1 MVYVILLWIRRN
13 YNGLYLLF
21 IWIEFL
27 KNYLEYSSK
36 TGLPVQ
42 IFLTIRWMV
51 SLLIIKSIIKSA
63 LHSRLIY
70 KITHFSLH
78 NLWCKTVFSSLP
90 FKNSTLSRTPV
101 GHFTGAP
108 FANLALGLP
117 QVFYSVPSS
126 LNPLHTRNWF
136 PLIWS
141 GTLVSDILIETFT
154 SLWCWLK
161 LVIWHWVNIKK
172 I

>member
-1 MVYVILLWIRRN
+1 MVYVILLWIRHN

-21 IWIEFL
+21 IWIEYL
-27 KNYLEYSSK
+27 KNYLAYSRK

-42 IFLTIRWMV
+42 IFLTVRWMV

-70 KITHFSLH
+70 KITPFSLH
-78 NLWCKTVFSSLP
+78 NLWCKIVFSSLL
-90 FKNSTLSRTPV
+90 FKNSTISRPPV

-108 FANLALGLP
+108 FANLALRPP
-117 QVFYSVPSS
+117 QVYCSVPSS

-136 PLIWS
+136 PLIWR
-141 GTLVSDILIETFT
+141 GALVSDILIENST